1 MPNEKHKHPTEG
13 IQQYPGREETI
24 MKNNPFTRFLSVAL
38 TAVMLVGVMPG
49 AVLADAGEAIVGA
62 SSAVVESIPES
73 TTPADAAPV
82 ATEVPPV
89 TEPEATPEA
98 AQPEASPEVEATPE
112 ATEQPETTPEA
123 TEEPEA
129 TPEATEQPETTPE
142 VTQEPEATPEAT
154 EQPEAT
160 PEATQEPEAT
170 PEATEEPE
178 TVDAQALL
186 DELMAL
192 DDQAFLAAVDALTEE
207 QAAALE
213 ALGEEAL
220 ANLFARLE
228 ALTAEPEEA
237 PVDYNAMSV
246 EELYAYLRS
255 LTDDAEYFQVLGSL
269 SSDMY
274 AALMEYTQ
282 KVTAGEVV
290 VYDPASSIV
299 PSLEAAP
306 LLKTVQKSSSPMR
319 MARTMSLFNTGDDT
333 FNSKVETAEGLVL
346 NKEIQSYSN
355 GTGTLKL
362 EAYVTGQVT
371 TQTTSTPL
379 DIVLVLDE
387 SGSMN
392 EGFSGSVQYQVQL
405 LQNAQADSYQET
417 LYAYYDGQYYP
428 VTIDAT
434 DGQTVYQQVTG
445 QFKDLNENTTYYAP
459 DGNGGYRL
467 LRLEITHHEDT
478 ILILPISWDQ
488 YELYYQDNGQS
499 YTGTGPAYEDSDKEI
514 PNDKPVFEQVVSYTY
529 SYSIT
534 VDGAV
539 VDLGSSVGANGTP
552 PVTLYSQRSYSSSRK
567 IEALRIAASNFI
579 DSVALDA
586 KENEVNHRIAVVG
599 YSSSA
604 RLYVGESTSND
615 TTKAFQD
622 VTTPQGLANLRA
634 SIVGLKTNGAT
645 YIHDGIIKAND
656 VFEANPI
663 SQQENRQRVVIM
675 FTDGE
680 PGPSG
685 YESDYANA
693 AIAAAY
699 TSKNTHKATVY
710 SVGIFSGA
718 NANIKHVENQWVSGD
733 GWYTGP
739 YPVSF
744 GADRDTRVNRFMHLV
759 SSNYATAW
767 NVNEKITNIKQDLPR
782 KENSDNP
789 NDAYMGY
796 YLSAADS
803 AQLEQAFQSI
813 SESISSSKL
822 PLDETAVLYDKMSP
836 YVALPEGVQESDI
849 LIHTETSS
857 DGGKTWSV
865 DSGETSAAAE
875 LVYENGVAVGVK
887 VTNFDYAENYVVDD
901 HVGKK
906 LVVTIPF
913 QTNTS
918 TYGGNNIPT
927 NAETS
932 GIYNSDGS
940 QCYGNFEVPAVNV
953 PVNYEIGVQ
962 HQTIYISN
970 EAQLDDLMK
979 YASDFYTP
987 DGVKNAFVD
996 IKYILAKGGVTI
1008 ATLSIPAGQSATSCS
1023 WTPAKDQTLTP
1034 DDLENCTD
1042 YTISCTVK
1050 PVDRDYAEYGAH
1062 AIQTSYGP
1070 QTAWVHVMIPKV
1082 SVTDSVI
1089 DLGNA
1094 ANPNSNIIGYP
1105 GKDGDDS
1112 TNGDWVDKKG
1122 DEGIPKPIG
1131 TIPTVTVTPVY
1142 EKGATEWIADSEYKP
1157 EGDVYF
1163 SLQVTVSG
1171 DRTMT
1176 LEDGQ
1181 YTLVDGEWAH
1191 NTNVPGSYDTTG
1203 CIHDK
1208 DDSRDGIAFVIHV
1221 RQTEIELTI
1230 RKKLTGEKATYGKPV
1245 FDFKIVD
1252 KNTNEVQYVHL
1263 DLNTTKHS
1271 ETITVTANHVYEIT
1285 ELSNMNYPQ
1294 VGGIVWDSTDGV
1306 EPASGNW
1313 KLTKNATAIFTNEGK
1328 KTNIPTDGSAAVN
1341 TFETDQDDNYILS
1354 FKKEDLGAD
1363 SQTPAVGN

>member
-1 MPNEKHKHPTEG
+1 
-13 IQQYPGREETI
+13 

-38 TAVMLVGVMPG
+38 TAAMLVGVMPG

-98 AQPEASPEVEATPE
+98 VQPEASPEAEATPE
-112 ATEQPETTPEA
+112 VTQQ
-123 TEEPEA
+123 PEA
-129 TPEATEQPETTPE
+129 TPEATEQPEATPE
-142 VTQEPEATPEAT
+142 TTQEPEATPEAT

-178 TVDAQALL
+178 TSPEPTEEPETVDAQALL

-207 QAAALE
+207 QATALE

-220 ANLFARLE
+220 ANLFARLD
-228 ALTAEPEEA
+228 ALTVEPEEA

-255 LTDDAEYFQVLGSL
+255 LTGDMEYFQVLDSL

-290 VYDPASSIV
+290 VYDPTSSIV

-306 LLKTVQKSSSPMR
+306 LLKAVQKNTSPMR
-319 MARTMSLFNTGDDT
+319 MSLFNAGDDS
-333 FNSKVETAEGLVL
+333 FNSKVEETAEGLEL
-346 NKEIQSYSN
+346 NKYIKDYNSET
-355 GTGTLKL
+355 GVGTLEL

-371 TQTTSTPL
+371 IQTTSTPL

-387 SGSMN
+387 SGSMKEN
-392 EGFSGSVQYQVQL
+392 FSGSVQYQVQL
-405 LQNAQADSYQET
+405 LKNAEADSYQRT

-428 VTIDAT
+428 VTIDAA

-445 QFKDLNENTTYYAP
+445 SFNNLNSNTTYYAP
-459 DGNGGYRL
+459 DGNGGYLPLKLNTIHHSSDWGVFEWTQYQL
-467 LRLEITHHEDT
+467 LFEENNTLYTESGPNFEDQ
-478 ILILPISWDQ
+478 W
-488 YELYYQDNGQS
+488 
-499 YTGTGPAYEDSDKEI
+499 KEI
-514 PNDKPVFEQVVSYTY
+514 DKPVYKQEISYVY

-552 PVTLYSQRSYSSSRK
+552 PVTLYSQRSSSSRKK

-599 YSSSA
+599 YSDSA
-604 RLYVGESTSND
+604 RLYVGKDTSNN

-622 VTTPQGLANLRA
+622 VTTSQGMANLRA
-634 SIVGLKTNGAT
+634 SIGGLETDGAT
-645 YIHDGIIKAND
+645 YIHYGIDKANAI
-656 VFEANPI
+656 FEANPI

-680 PGPSG
+680 PGKSG
-685 YESDYANA
+685 YTDNEANNT
-693 AIAAAY
+693 IQSAY
-699 TSKNTHKATVY
+699 TSKNKYEATVY

-718 NANIKHVENQWVSGD
+718 NANIKHVDNQWVSD
-733 GWYTGP
+733 SMYTGP

-744 GADRDTRVNRFMHLV
+744 GGSYDTRVNRFMHLV

-849 LIHTETSS
+849 RIHTETSS

-887 VTNFDYAENYVVDD
+887 VTNFDYAENYVVDG

-953 PVNYEIGVQ
+953 PVNYQIDAQ
-962 HQTIYISN
+962 DQTIYISN
-970 EAQLDDLMK
+970 AAQLGNLMK
-979 YASDFYTP
+979 YKDDFYTP

-996 IKYILAKGGVTI
+996 IEYTLAKGGVTI
-1008 ATLSIPAGQSATSCS
+1008 ATLSIPAGKPATDYS

-1034 DDLENCTD
+1034 NDLENCTD
-1042 YTISCTVK
+1042 YTISCTVT

-1062 AIQTSYGP
+1062 AIQTSYDP

-1112 TNGDWVDKKG
+1112 TNGDWVDKNE
-1122 DEGIPKPIG
+1122 DRSIPEPIG
-1131 TIPTVTVTPVY
+1131 DAPTVTVTPVY
-1142 EKGATEWIADSEYKP
+1142 EKGATVWPVSDGSEYKP

-1163 SLQVTVSG
+1163 SLQVEVTG
-1171 DRTMT
+1171 ARKMT

-1181 YTLVDGEWAH
+1181 YTLADQRWTH
-1191 NTNVPGSYDTTG
+1191 NFVSAAPVYDTTG
-1203 CIHDK
+1203 CIPAE
-1208 DDSRDGIAFVIHV
+1208 DDSRDNIAFVIHV

-1230 RKKLTGEKATYGKPV
+1230 RKQLTGEKATYGKPV

-1263 DLNTTKHS
+1263 DLNTAKHS

-1294 VGGIVWDSTDGV
+1294 VGDIGWDSMDGV

-1313 KLTKNATAIFTNEGK
+1313 KLTKNATATFTNEGK
-1328 KTNIPTDGSAAVN
+1328 KTNIPTDNSGVKNVHSN
-1341 TFETDQDDNYILS
+1341 
-1354 FKKEDLGAD
+1354 
-1363 SQTPAVGN
+1363 VGNDGVVIWQKPEEMGEDHNNNVTTD

>member
-38 TAVMLVGVMPG
+38 TAAMLVGVMPG

-89 TEPEATPEA
+89 TEPEATPETVVE
-98 AQPEASPEVEATPE
+98 PEASPEVEATPE

-123 TEEPEA
+123 TQEPEA
-129 TPEATEQPETTPE
+129 TPEATEQPEATPE
-142 VTQEPEATPEAT
+142 ATQEPEATPEAT

-160 PEATQEPEAT
+160 PEATQEPEATPEATEEPEAT

-220 ANLFARLE
+220 ANLFARLDV
-228 ALTAEPEEA
+228 LTAEPEDA

-255 LTDDAEYFQVLGSL
+255 LTDDTEYFQVLDSL

-282 KVTAGEVV
+282 QVTAGEVV
-290 VYDPASSIV
+290 VYDPALNIV

-371 TQTTSTPL
+371 TQTSSTPL

-392 EGFSGSVQYQVQL
+392 EGFSGRVQYQVQL

-434 DGQTVYQQVTG
+434 DSQTVYQQVTG
-445 QFKDLNENTTYYAP
+445 QFKDLNENTAYYAP

-478 ILILPISWDQ
+478 IFILPIYWDQ
-488 YELYYQDNGQS
+488 YELYYQDNGQP

-514 PNDKPVFEQVVSYTY
+514 PDDRPVFEQVVSYTY

-552 PVTLYSQRSYSSSRK
+552 PVTLYSQRSSSSSKK

-604 RLYVGESTSND
+604 RLYVGESSSND
-615 TTKAFQD
+615 TTEAFQD
-622 VTTPQGLANLRA
+622 VTTPQGLTNLRA
-634 SIVGLKTNGAT
+634 SIQGLTTSGST
-645 YIHDGIIKAND
+645 YIDLGINTAND
-656 VFEANPI
+656 IFAANPI

-680 PGPSG
+680 PGYSG
-685 YESDYANA
+685 YDTDDANA
-693 AIAAAY
+693 AIEAAY
-699 TSKNTHKATVY
+699 TSKNIHKATVY

-718 NANIKHVENQWVSGD
+718 NANIKHVENQWVSGND
-733 GWYTGP
+733 WYTGP

-744 GADRDTRVNRFMHLV
+744 GGRDDTRVNRFMHLV

-767 NVNEKITNIKQDLPR
+767 DVNEKITNIKQDLPR

-953 PVNYEIGVQ
+953 PVNYQIDAQ
-962 HQTIYISN
+962 DQTIYISN
-970 EAQLDDLMK
+970 AAQLRNLMK
-979 YASDFYTP
+979 YKDGFYTP

-996 IKYILAKGGVTI
+996 IEYTLAKKDGETI
-1008 ATLSIPAGQSATSCS
+1008 ATLSIPAGQSETSCS
-1023 WTPAKDQTLTP
+1023 WQPAENQTLTP
-1034 DDLENCTD
+1034 NDLENCTD
-1042 YTISCTVK
+1042 YTISCTVTPIAEPATLWGEEAEKTDLSSTATVHVLK
-1050 PVDRDYAEYGAH
+1050 PVITWQDTTKDYNAAISAEAL
-1062 AIQTSYGP
+1062 
-1070 QTAWVHVMIPKV
+1070 TAENFV
-1082 SVTDSVI
+1082 SVEWKDYTVGHTASASTA
-1089 DLGNA
+1089 LGPVPALTYTFTSETGSLPATITEELHVKVAVTANTMPLIGDNVKFDWQENGA
-1094 ANPNSNIIGYP
+1094 STGCTTSCGNPNSAYQFRIHLGTGTLIIN
-1105 GKDGDDS
+1105 KI
-1112 TNGDWVDKKG
+1112 V
-1122 DEGIPKPIG
+1122 
-1131 TIPTVTVTPVY
+1131 
-1142 EKGATEWIADSEYKP
+1142 SE
-1157 EGDVYF
+1157 F
-1163 SLQVTVSG
+1163 
-1171 DRTMT
+1171 
-1176 LEDGQ
+1176 
-1181 YTLVDGEWAH
+1181 A
-1191 NTNVPGSYDTTG
+1191 NN
-1203 CIHDK
+1203 
-1208 DDSRDGIAFVIHV
+1208 
-1221 RQTEIELTI
+1221 
-1230 RKKLTGEKATYGKPV
+1230 GKPV
-1245 FDFKIVD
+1245 FDFKVTSMEEDGAVYYFHID
-1252 KNTNEVQYVHL
+1252 MTGKAADTPAEVEKITLPAGQYKVEEL
-1263 DLNTTKHS
+1263 DNL
-1271 ETITVTANHVYEIT
+1271 
-1285 ELSNMNYPQ
+1285 NYPLQ
-1294 VGGIVWDSTDGV
+1294 TVAGAISKNGDTVSVGGNPQEVT
-1306 EPASGNW
+1306 
-1313 KLTKNATAIFTNEGK
+1313 FTNQGK
-1328 KTNIPTDGSAAVN
+1328 KTNIPTDGGGVENRFGKDSNGNIIITAKKHDEDTEVTPKEN
-1341 TFETDQDDNYILS
+1341 VVTD
-1354 FKKEDLGAD
+1354 
-1363 SQTPAVGN
+1363 